1 MKTTQNEDDSN
12 EAPYV
17 VEKVLDR
24 RITSAGKIEYYLK
37 WKGYS
42 EADNTWEPDEN
53 LDCPELIAKYEEA
66 RRMKEFKEAKKKAGK
81 KKLEEITKPRGYE
94 RGLALARIVGA
105 TDCGGELMFLV
116 QWSGTD
122 EMDILAAATV
132 NERDP
137 ATVIAYYEAKSK
149 VVEKAKERAKF
160 AAYEEERVDVASGND
175 GEGGVEVDGVGG
187 GGMET
192 ISGTEIPSGTLEAMM
207 ED

>member
-81 KKLEEITKPRGYE
+81 KKLEEITKPRG
-94 RGLALARIVGA
+94 G
-105 TDCGGELMFLV
+105 
-116 QWSGTD
+116 SD

-175 GEGGVEVDGVGG
+175 GEGGVEVDGGGG